1 MMVFVS
7 RSPVTTA
14 AAEVSTKPG
23 QAFRDPVLTCVVY
36 MTNDYCWTDL
46 AALSKGA
53 RVDGHICPSGSTDY
67 STSLKSF
74 ISISRDMYKN
84 QFSLKLS
91 SVTMDVKAMHYC
103 VRYTMRE
110 LSWEP

>member
-1 MMVFVS
+1 L
-7 RSPVTTA
+7 
-14 AAEVSTKPG
+14 
-23 QAFRDPVLTCVVY
+23 DP
-36 MTNDYCWTDL
+36 DL
-46 AALSKGA
+46 PALSKGA
-53 RVDGHICPSGSTDY
+53 RVDGHICSARSTDY

-91 SVTMDVKAMHYC
+91 FVTMDEKALYYFM
-103 VRYTMRE
+103 RYTMRG